1 MGRDSLG
8 QAPEGK
14 DPESQDPEGQDPE
27 GQDPVRQGLPRGITG
42 MGGLPAAPG
51 DLLQTSSIPQGR

>member
-14 DPESQDPEGQDPE
+14 DPE

-51 DLLQTSSIPQGR
+51 DLLQTSSIPRGR

>member
-14 DPESQDPEGQDPE
+14 DPESQDPE

-51 DLLQTSSIPQGR
+51 DLPQTSSIPQGR